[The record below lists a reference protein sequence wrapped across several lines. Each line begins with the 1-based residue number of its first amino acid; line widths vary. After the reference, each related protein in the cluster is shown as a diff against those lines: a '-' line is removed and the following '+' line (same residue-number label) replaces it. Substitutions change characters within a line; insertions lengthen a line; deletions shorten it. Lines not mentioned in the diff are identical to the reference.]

1 MSFVVMVTAKVT
13 YVLFVEKFQYT
24 LPEICLKFHYSFKKN
39 IQTFTA
45 YSLLMNL
52 IQNNNAWF
60 S

>member
-1 MSFVVMVTAKVT
+1 MVTAKVT

-52 IQNNNAWF
+52 IQNNNA
-60 S
+60 